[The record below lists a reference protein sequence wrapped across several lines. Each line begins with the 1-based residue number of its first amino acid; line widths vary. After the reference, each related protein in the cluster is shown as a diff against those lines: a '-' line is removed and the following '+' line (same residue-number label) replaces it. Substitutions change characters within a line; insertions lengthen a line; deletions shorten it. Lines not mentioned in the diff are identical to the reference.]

1 MLGGVVSEI
10 LPIAVKCTVRLASC
24 VKEALVL
31 LPSALSGV
39 SEMLPDVGPRPQGRP
54 RGEDQMPRWLLPIL
68 CANAVQR
75 RRRRVNVGGTGEASA
90 PLIRRFPLLRCPDVL
105 ER

>member
-1 MLGGVVSEI
+1 MGGGGVVAEI
-10 LPIAVKCTVRLASC
+10 LRIAVKCTASLVSC

-39 SEMLPDVGPRPQGRP
+39 SEMLQDVGPRPQ
-54 RGEDQMPRWLLPIL
+54 
-68 CANAVQR
+68 
-75 RRRRVNVGGTGEASA
+75 VGA
-90 PLIRRFPLLRCPDVL
+90 